1 MIELKLIFDTI
12 EEAYE
17 FLNKKQDHQPAIQTK
32 PKKENDGRGKSTK
45 EFHMKAKLYQ
55 TEHPNKTYRECL
67 KELSY
72 LNKNTNEIKE
82 I

>member
-1 MIELKLIFDTI
+1 MIEIKFIFETI
-12 EEAYE
+12 EEVYD
-17 FLNKKQDHQPAIQTK
+17 FLNKKPELETKPKPK

-45 EFHMKAKLYQ
+45 EFHMKAKLYR
-55 TEHPNKTYRECL
+55 TEHPNKTYKECL
-67 KELSY
+67 QELSI